1 MLEAAWHLFHSPLNL
16 PLPKSLNKMT
26 IANLHSDLILQI
38 FDYLDGKSMA
48 TLSCTCK
55 KFAALGMNV
64 REQTTSRFRVDEA
77 FHQQRLDLGE
87 FYESSWQQLYQRL
100 DAGVTGFKGFA
111 LDFSK
116 ADMYDIEM
124 VLTASKIKEIR
135 GIVANAIAE
144 EGCDM
149 RNLNRVYLQELEGF
163 IRWRSADEDDNE
175 DDWEEEELPHTR
187 PPSLGAVTLV
197 QGSIIDKSAASRFVK
212 DPLQNNKLVSRHIIF
227 EEYYLAKG
235 RGIAVPNRYYGMLD
249 GCLISGSFDPSGGN
263 ESKGVYIMVMEES
276 ITLIPRPFLAK
287 QVWIGGV
294 ADTFNARSPYSCRLF
309 IESIHD
315 RFIQGSLKVD
325 ESKPFTSCR
334 LQKEKQ
340 MIHVFNFTASLP
352 VAHEREVEGYE
363 PKVVLTNLT
372 FTPNYM
378 EDNDRGPSTSPLTP
392 LGFPQEIAFHQ
403 SSLRRPLIPSFPI
416 TLYRLG
422 PILFSLFL
430 SPTPTVLHFF
440 AK

>member
-1 MLEAAWHLFHSPLNL
+1 
-16 PLPKSLNKMT
+16 MT
-26 IANLHSDLILQI
+26 LANLHSDLILQI

-48 TLSCTCK
+48 NISCTCK
-55 KFAALGMNV
+55 KFAALGV
-64 REQTTSRFRVDEA
+64 SLREQATSRFRVDEA

-111 LDFSK
+111 LDFTN

-124 VLTASKIKEIR
+124 VLTTSKRKEIR
-135 GIVANAIAE
+135 GIVATAIAE
-144 EGCDM
+144 EGCDI

-163 IRWRSADEDDNE
+163 IRWRSSGDEE

-249 GCLISGSFDPSGGN
+249 GCLISGSFDPAGGN
-263 ESKGVYIMVMEES
+263 EAKGVYLMVMEES
-276 ITLIPRPFLAK
+276 LTQIPPPFLAK

-315 RFIQGSLKVD
+315 RSVQGSLKVD
-325 ESKPFTSCR
+325 ESKSFTSCR
-334 LQKEKQ
+334 LQKEKE
-340 MIHVFNFTASLP
+340 MIHVFHFTASLP
-352 VAHEREVEGYE
+352 VLHEHEVEGYE
-363 PKVVLTNLT
+363 PKIVLTNLK
-372 FTPNYM
+372 FSPNCV
-378 EDNDRGPSTSPLTP
+378 EDDDRGPSTSPLTP
-392 LGFPQEIAFHQ
+392 LGFPQETAHNHT
-403 SSLRRPLIPSFPI
+403 SLRMPLIPSFPI
-416 TLYRLG
+416 TLYRVG
-422 PILFSLFL
+422 PIIFSLFL

-440 AK
+440 VK